1 MSSLR
6 RLLRLITPYGW
17 WVFSGVLLSFATIG
31 SSIGLVTVSAYLIS
45 KAAVTTDLA
54 ELTLAITG
62 VRLFAISR
70 AAFRYLER
78 VATHTA
84 TFRILTHLRV
94 WFYRSIEPLSPARL
108 QAYRSG
114 DLLARIVSDIETLE
128 NFYVRAIIPPLA
140 AALVAGLTF
149 ALLGCFDFRLGLVL
163 LVFLA
168 LTGIAL
174 PMCTRQLSRLPSQE
188 LVQARAELTAG
199 LVDQIQGLADL
210 LAFNQEN
217 QQMAQLS
224 YLNQESERAQERL
237 AWIRGLGDGMA
248 ALFAGLSGLAVLCL
262 AIPLVSNGQIDGV
275 YLALLPLAAIA
286 SFEAAQPLS
295 NALGQTQASQEAA
308 QRLFELIDAQPPVR
322 EPVHPA
328 PFPIKSNLI
337 VKELSF
343 RYNPEE
349 PHVLQ
354 GLSFRLPAGGRLAI
368 VGPSGAGKSTLVNL
382 LLRFWDY
389 TEGSLQVGGYELH
402 DLPADDARDVF
413 SVVSQQT
420 YLFNVTVQDNLL
432 LANPNASNEQV
443 ITACRIAQVHDF
455 IQTLPQGY
463 DTLIGENG
471 FLLSAGQRQR
481 LAIARALLKPAPI
494 LLLDEP
500 TANLDPLTEQ
510 NLLQSILDNSNERS
524 VLLITHRLGGLSN
537 FDEILVLKDGQIIQ
551 RGTHAS
557 LSKVTGLYHQM
568 WQTQNQLLFESGNPD
583 ADVGLVE

>member
-1 MSSLR
+1 MSSLH

-17 WVFSGVLLSFATIG
+17 WVLSGVLLSFATIG
-31 SSIGLVTVSAYLIS
+31 SSIGLITVSAYLIS

-78 VATHTA
+78 VTTHTA

-94 WFYRSIEPLSPARL
+94 WFYRSIEPLAPARL
-108 QAYRSG
+108 LAYRSG

-140 AALVAGLTF
+140 AALVTGLAF
-149 ALLGCFDFRLGLVL
+149 VLLGSFDFQLGLAL
-163 LVFLA
+163 LVFLV
-168 LTGIAL
+168 LTGVAL
-174 PMCTRQLSRLPSQE
+174 PFYTRQLSRIPSQE

-210 LAFNQEN
+210 LAFGQEN
-217 QQMAQLS
+217 QQKVQMKR
-224 YLNQESERAQERL
+224 LNQASERAQERL
-237 AWIRGLGDGMA
+237 ARIRGMGDGLA
-248 ALFAGLSGLAVLCL
+248 ALFTGLCGLTVLCL

-308 QRLFELIDAQPPVR
+308 KRLFELIDAEPPVR
-322 EPVHPA
+322 DPVHPA
-328 PFPIKSNLI
+328 PFPIESNLI

-343 RYNPEE
+343 RYDPEE
-349 PHVLQ
+349 SQVLQ
-354 GLSFRLPAGGRLAI
+354 RLSFQLPAGGRLAI

-389 TEGSLQVGGYELH
+389 SEGSLQVGGYELH
-402 DLPADDARDVF
+402 DLSADDARDVF
-413 SVVSQQT
+413 SVVSLQT
-420 YLFNVTVQDNLL
+420 YLFNVTIQDNLL
-432 LANPNASNEQV
+432 LANPNASDEQ
-443 ITACRIAQVHDF
+443 IIAACRTAQVHDF
-455 IQTLPQGY
+455 ILTLPQGY

-471 FLLSAGQRQR
+471 YLLSAGQRQR

-500 TANLDPLTEQ
+500 TANLDPLTER
-510 NLLQSILDNSNERS
+510 NLLQSILNGSHERS
-524 VLLITHRLGGLSN
+524 VMLITHRLAGLSN
-537 FDEILVLKDGQIIQ
+537 FNEILVLKAGQIVQ
-551 RGTHAS
+551 RGTHGS
-557 LSKVTGLYHQM
+557 LSKEAGLYRQM
-568 WQTQNQLLFESGNPD
+568 WQVQNQVLLESGNL
-583 ADVGLVE
+583 DVDTELVE